1 MDSTISIFLGPPEH
15 GWLTVDFYYQ
25 DFHLEFDA
33 SGVLNDPIEEL
44 YHVIT
49 KLENNEYRQ
58 VIWWLEPGAYLFDF
72 KKSGQHTTLTI
83 TETKYLHNQDAEKK
97 TLIEIND
104 KDNKI
109 TEPFRNALKQFFA
122 KKYEQ
127 NHWPHNLDK
136 NKIENL

>member
-1 MDSTISIFLGPPEH
+1 MRGKFNRKMDSTISIFLGPPEH
-15 GWLTVDFYYQ
+15 GWLPVDFYYQ

-97 TLIEIND
+97 TLIEINVGLSLVILNTI
-104 KDNKI
+104 KF
-109 TEPFRNALKQFFA
+109 TGCYR
-122 KKYEQ
+122 KKTT
-127 NHWPHNLDK
+127 
-136 NKIENL
+136 